1 MPKVLSTYKTETGN
15 GMLFKNR
22 AKSFVYN
29 IQCSGSAVE
38 WEGQNTP
45 LYYVPG
51 LPRDHLEN
59 IATVTYR
66 NE

>member
-1 MPKVLSTYKTETGN
+1 
-15 GMLFKNR
+15 MLFKNR
-22 AKSFVYN
+22 AKSLVYN

-51 LPRDHLEN
+51 LPRDHREN
-59 IATVTYR
+59 IAVVTYR